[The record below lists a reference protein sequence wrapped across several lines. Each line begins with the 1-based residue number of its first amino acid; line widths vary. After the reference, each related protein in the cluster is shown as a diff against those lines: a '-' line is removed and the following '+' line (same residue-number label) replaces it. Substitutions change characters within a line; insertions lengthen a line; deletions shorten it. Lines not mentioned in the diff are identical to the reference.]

1 MNDLEYDVENL
12 EKYLELSNLLKPV
25 DEPTWS

>member
-12 EKYLELSNLLKPV
+12 EKYLELSSLLKPV